1 MINVVEVKAPGG
13 PEALEL
19 AKRPDPV
26 PAQGEIV
33 VRVRAA
39 NINPT
44 DLASR
49 AGFSFG
55 DPIKTPFV
63 VGWDY
68 AGIVQSVGEGVSEF
82 KVGDRVVGM
91 IPWYL
96 NKGAQGAYAEA
107 VAVKSEWAVALPES
121 LDFATACTL
130 PLNTLTAKQGLA
142 LLKLSPASEI
152 LINGAS
158 GAVGGFAVQMA
169 VQAGHRVTAVAG
181 RDDEAWVQSLGAKV
195 VLPRSTDYKGI
206 GRFKFAFDAVPVGDP
221 VLEALGEGGVVVT
234 TRPTPAADPKR
245 KIQQSLVLISPDR
258 TSLREIVALAAA
270 GKLQTRIER
279 RYPLS
284 AAADAHRDYERGGH
298 KGKLILEP

>member
-1 MINVVEVKAPGG
+1 MIHVVEVRSPGG

-19 AKRPDPV
+19 AQRPDPV

-68 AGIVQSVGEGVSEF
+68 AGIVQSVGEGASEF

-96 NKGAQGAYAEA
+96 NRGAQGAYAEA
-107 VAVKSEWAVALPES
+107 VAVKSEWTLPLPDS

-130 PLNTLTAKQGLA
+130 PLNALTAKQALA
-142 LLKLSPASEI
+142 LMKLPPASEI

-181 RDDEAWVQSLGAKV
+181 RDDEAWVRNLGAKV
-195 VLPRSTDYKGI
+195 VLPRSTDYRSI

-221 VLEALGEGGVVVT
+221 VLEALDEGGVVVT
-234 TRPTPAADPKR
+234 TRPTPKADPKQ
-245 KIQQSLVLISPDR
+245 KIQQLLVLISFDR
-258 TSLREIVALAAA
+258 SSLREIVALAAA

>member
-1 MINVVEVKAPGG
+1 MINVVEVKVPGG

-26 PAQGEIV
+26 PAHGEIV

-55 DPIKTPFV
+55 EPIKVPFV

-68 AGIVQSVGEGVSEF
+68 AGTVQSVGEGVSEF

-96 NKGAQGAYAEA
+96 TKGTHGAYAEA
-107 VAVKSEWAVALPES
+107 VAVKSEWTVALPES
-121 LDFATACTL
+121 LDFAIACTL
-130 PLNTLTAKQGLA
+130 PLNALTAKQALA
-142 LLKLSPASEI
+142 LMKLPPASEI

-181 RDDEAWVQSLGAKV
+181 RDDEAWVRNLGAKV

-206 GRFKFAFDAVPVGDP
+206 GHFKFAFDAVPVGDP

-234 TRPTPAADPKR
+234 TRPTPTADPKR
-245 KIQQSLVLISPDR
+245 KIQQLLVLISPDR
-258 TSLREIVALAAA
+258 TGLREIVALAAA